1 MGRPP
6 ACVTFIALLTGDMLS
21 RFMVD
26 IVYRFIDLCCC
37 SVDEVPAFC
46 PSIATALA
54 FAAVDAAWIIDDVAD
69 QPG

>member
-1 MGRPP
+1 
-6 ACVTFIALLTGDMLS
+6 MLS
-21 RFMVD
+21 RFMLD
-26 IVYRFIDLCCC
+26 IVYRFIDLFCC